1 MENSRL
7 RLLQLLQQHGRA
19 TVDQLARYIGL
30 ASATVRRHLDILQRD
45 RLVAFDQVKKKV
57 GRPEYSFYLTES
69 GHEVLPKAYDRLLA
83 GVLHELEVLPGGKV
97 GAHVAEESLSR
108 GLLQRL
114 AVETAERYQAKSS
127 SGDLS
132 QRIALTREALEQES
146 FSPEI
151 EQRDGSLQVRLS
163 NCPFRSVALKNPAV
177 CAYDKALVSALL
189 GSEVVQIQCI
199 RDGDVNCCYVAE
211 MS

>member
-7 RLLQLLQQHGRA
+7 RLLQLLQQYGRA
-19 TVDQLARYIGL
+19 TVDQLARNIGL

-83 GVLHELEVLPGGKV
+83 GVLHELDDLPEENV
-97 GAHVAEESLSR
+97 GAHVEENLSHD
-108 GLLQRL
+108 LLQRL
-114 AVETAERYQAKSS
+114 AVSTAKRYQVNPSS
-127 SGDLS
+127 RDLS
-132 QRIALTREALEQES
+132 QRIALAQEALEQES
-146 FSPEI
+146 FAPEI
-151 EQRDGSLQVRLS
+151 ERRDDSLHIRLC
-163 NCPFRSVALKNPAV
+163 NCPFRSVALENPAV

-189 GSEVVQIQCI
+189 GSEVVQISCI
-199 RDGDVNCCYVAE
+199 RDGDVSCCYVAE
-211 MS
+211 MA

>member
-19 TVDQLARYIGL
+19 TVDQLARDVGL

-83 GVLHELEVLPGGKV
+83 GVLHELAALPGEEV
-97 GAHVAEESLSR
+97 GSHAEESLSR
-108 GLLQRL
+108 DLLQRL
-114 AVETAERYQAKSS
+114 AVETAKSYQVNPSS
-127 SGDLS
+127 RDLS
-132 QRIALTREALEQES
+132 QRIAVTREALEQES
-146 FSPEI
+146 FAPEI
-151 EQRDGSLQVRLS
+151 EQRDGLVQICLS
-163 NCPFRSVALKNPAV
+163 NCPFRSVALENSAV

-189 GSEVVQIQCI
+189 GSEVVQIRCI
-199 RDGDVNCCYVAE
+199 RDGDVNCCYVADVA
-211 MS
+211 